1 MKINALSKQFNS
13 GKLVLFAL
21 PTVVMMVF
29 LSMYTAVDGA
39 FVSNYVGEDALSAIN
54 IVFPFINIF
63 IGLATMFA
71 TGGNAIIAR
80 KMGAGDVKTARA
92 FFTLLYIVGFII
104 GVVIAL
110 IGYFGADGLLKVLAS
125 TPRLDAYGKQY
136 LQIMSLF
143 APLCFMQVF
152 TQVFFVTAGKPI
164 IGLSVTILGGMSN
177 ILFDYIFI
185 GVAHLGVA
193 GAAYATGIGYVIPGV
208 FGIIYFLFNR
218 KQDLHYS
225 APCWDFKGL
234 LKTCT
239 NGSSEL
245 VTNLAMAVT
254 TLLFNWTMLKY
265 IGESG
270 VAAIT
275 VIMYVQFIQSAIYM
289 GYSQGVAPVISYK
302 YGAGDTPQLNKIIKT
317 SLMFITA
324 VSILIITISM
334 FCAEYAVALFV
345 NRSSSTFDLTVHGF
359 KIFAIA
365 YVFMGFNI
373 FASSMFTA
381 FGNGIISAL
390 LSFMRTLVFIVGALL
405 VLPLILG
412 VEGIWWAVPLAE
424 ALAVIISIVCF
435 FVFAKRYTYNFWQHK
450 RGNMDISN

>member
-1 MKINALSKQFNS
+1 MKLNALSKQFTS
-13 GKLVLFAL
+13 GKLLVFAL

-80 KMGAGDVKTARA
+80 KMGAGDVKGARA
-92 FFTLLYIVGFII
+92 FFTLLYIVGFAIGII
-104 GVVIAL
+104 VAV
-110 IGYFGADGLLKVLAS
+110 IGYFGADVILKVLAS
-125 TPRLDAYGKQY
+125 TPRLDAYAKEY
-136 LQIMSLF
+136 LQIMAIF

-152 TQVFFVTAGKPI
+152 AQYFFVTAGKPI
-164 IGLSVTILGGMSN
+164 IGLSVTILGGLSN
-177 ILFDYIFI
+177 VLLDYIFI
-185 GVAHLGVA
+185 GIAKLGVT
-193 GAAYATGIGYVIPGV
+193 GAAYATGIGYVIPGIV
-208 FGIIYFLFNR
+208 GIIYFIFKR
-218 KQDLHYS
+218 KGDLHYS

-234 LKTCT
+234 VKTCT

-254 TLLFNWTMLKY
+254 TFLFNWTMLKY

-302 YGAGDTPQLNKIIKT
+302 YGAEDTPQLNKIIKT
-317 SLMFITA
+317 SLMFIAA
-324 VSILIITISM
+324 VSVLIIAISM
-334 FCAEYAVALFV
+334 FCADYAVALFV
-345 NRSSSTFDLTVHGF
+345 DRASPTFELTVHGF
-359 KIFAIA
+359 KIFALA
-365 YVFMGFNI
+365 YIFMGFNI

-381 FGNGIISAL
+381 FGNGFISAL

-405 VLPLILG
+405 ILPLILG

-424 ALAVIISIVCF
+424 ALSIIISIICF
-435 FVFAKRYTYNFWQHK
+435 FIFAKKYTYNFWHK
-450 RGNMDISN
+450 KHVDKIE